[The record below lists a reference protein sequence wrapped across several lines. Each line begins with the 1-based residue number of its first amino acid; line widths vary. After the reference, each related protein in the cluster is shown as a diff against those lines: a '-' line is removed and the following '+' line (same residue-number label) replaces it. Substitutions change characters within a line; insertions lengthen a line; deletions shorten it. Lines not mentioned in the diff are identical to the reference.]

1 MSNILEVFG
10 GDDPNPQPLPCENTP
25 DWRSHFPTLAQEVN
39 GFPLAYLDTAATAQ
53 RPTMVTKAVVDFYD
67 RDNANPGRT
76 LHTLARRADDD
87 YESSRRTAAAFINA
101 ADPLE
106 IIFTR
111 GTTEGINLVATAWG
125 GANLRAGDE
134 VLLTVSEHA
143 SNMLPW
149 QLAAKRAGA
158 TVRYLDIDDDGHL
171 RLDQL
176 DSLFTPRTRVF
187 AFMHVSNVLGLIN
200 PARELCARSRRAGV
214 ITVVDAAQSVP
225 HLRVDVQDMGCDFL
239 AFSGHKMMG
248 PMGTGVLW
256 GRRALLDAMP
266 AYQAGSNMAH
276 EINLHS
282 ADYSPGALKFGA
294 GTPNVSGAVGLAAAM
309 RFIDSIGYDALR
321 EHEQTL
327 TRYALSRLGELPG
340 VRILGSTRTAER
352 IGVLSFVM
360 DGVQPQEVVSG
371 VDAKGI
377 AIRGGDLAS
386 LPLLMRLGVT
396 RAARA
401 SIYLYTTVEEIDRLV
416 DAVIGI
422 RCLSTHQAQGANSQ
436 IPSADQA
443 MPARSADPSHCS

>member
-1 MSNILEVFG
+1 MSNILEV
-10 GDDPNPQPLPCENTP
+10 LRRASARTP
-25 DWRSHFPTLAQEVN
+25 DQRTWRSQFPALAQNVN

-53 RPTMVTKAVVDFYD
+53 RPSIVTKAVVDFYE

-76 LHTLARRADDD
+76 LHTLARRADTD
-87 YESSRRTAAAFINA
+87 YENARRTAATFINA

-106 IIFTR
+106 IVFTR

-125 GANLRAGDE
+125 GANLRPGDE

-158 TVRYLDIDDDGHL
+158 TVRYLDIDDEGHL

-176 DSLFTPRTRVF
+176 DALLRPRTKVF
-187 AFMHVSNVLGLIN
+187 SFMHVSNVLGLIN
-200 PARELCARSRRAGV
+200 PAKELCALARRLGV

-225 HLRVDVQDMGCDFL
+225 HFKVDVQDIGCDFL

-266 AYQAGSNMAH
+266 PYQAGSNMAH
-276 EINLHS
+276 EVNLNS

-294 GTPNVSGAVGLAAAM
+294 GTPNVSGPVGLAAAM
-309 RFIDSIGYDALR
+309 QFIDAIGYGALR
-321 EHEQTL
+321 EHEQML
-327 TRYALSRLGELPG
+327 TRHALSRLGELSR
-340 VRILGSTRTAER
+340 VRILGSTIATER
-352 IGVLSFVM
+352 IGVFSFVVNGM
-360 DGVQPQEVVSG
+360 QAQDVVTAL
-371 VDAKGI
+371 DAKGI

-386 LPLLMRLGVT
+386 LPLLTRLGV
-396 RAARA
+396 RNAARA
-401 SIYLYTTVEEIDRLV
+401 SIYLYTTVEEIDRLA
-416 DAVIGI
+416 DAL
-422 RCLSTHQAQGANSQ
+422 RE
-436 IPSADQA
+436 
-443 MPARSADPSHCS
+443 R

>member
-1 MSNILEVFG
+1 MSNILEV
-10 GDDPNPQPLPCENTP
+10 LRRASARTP
-25 DWRSHFPTLAQEVN
+25 DQRTWRSQFPALAQNVN

-53 RPTMVTKAVVDFYD
+53 RPSIVTKAVVDFYE

-76 LHTLARRADDD
+76 LHTLARRADTD
-87 YESSRRTAAAFINA
+87 YENARRTAATFINA

-106 IIFTR
+106 IVFTR

-125 GANLRAGDE
+125 GANLRPGDE

-158 TVRYLDIDDDGHL
+158 TVRYLDIDDEGHL

-176 DSLFTPRTRVF
+176 DALLRPRTKVF
-187 AFMHVSNVLGLIN
+187 SFMHVSNVLGLIN
-200 PARELCARSRRAGV
+200 PAKELCALARRLGV

-225 HLRVDVQDMGCDFL
+225 HFKVDVQDIGCDFL

-266 AYQAGSNMAH
+266 PYQAGSNMAH
-276 EINLHS
+276 EVNLNS

-294 GTPNVSGAVGLAAAM
+294 GTPNVSGPVGLAAAM
-309 RFIDSIGYDALR
+309 HFIDAIGYGALR
-321 EHEQTL
+321 EHEQML
-327 TRYALSRLGELPG
+327 TRHALSRLGELSR
-340 VRILGSTRTAER
+340 VRILGSTIATER
-352 IGVLSFVM
+352 IGVFSFVVNGM
-360 DGVQPQEVVSG
+360 QAQDVVTAL
-371 VDAKGI
+371 DAKGI

-386 LPLLMRLGVT
+386 LPLLTRLGV
-396 RAARA
+396 RNAARA
-401 SIYLYTTVEEIDRLV
+401 SIYLYTTVEEIDRLA
-416 DAVIGI
+416 DAL
-422 RCLSTHQAQGANSQ
+422 RE
-436 IPSADQA
+436 
-443 MPARSADPSHCS
+443 R